1 VESGDAPPEG
11 RGMSPPILE
20 TRGLN
25 RTFGA
30 VTAARDLNVRIGTGE
45 VVGVIGSNGAG
56 KTTFI
61 NMVTGYLPPSSGEIL
76 FEGRSILGKAPR
88 RIIRMGMA
96 RSFQVA
102 QLFPE
107 LSVLENLL
115 IALVAAEGPR
125 PSFFR
130 PVFTAARIR
139 QAEALLEEFGVTRY
153 RDAVVSAVPQG
164 ARKLIDIAMA
174 LIGTPRMLLL
184 DEPTSGVSV
193 EEKFPLMDTVMR
205 AVRHHGVT
213 VLFVEHDM
221 DIVERYVSRLLA
233 FYSGEIIADGPPAQ
247 VFADEKVRDLVTG
260 HAHGAARDKKRSQA

>member
-1 VESGDAPPEG
+1 
-11 RGMSPPILE
+11 MSIILE
-20 TRGLN
+20 TKGLN
-25 RTFGA
+25 RSFGA
-30 VTAARDLNVRIGTGE
+30 VIAAKDINVQISLGE

-76 FEGRSILGKAPR
+76 FEHQSILSKAPR
-88 RIIRMGMA
+88 QITRMGMA

-107 LSVLENLL
+107 LSVLDNL
-115 IALVAAEGPR
+115 IAALVAAESPR
-125 PSFFR
+125 PSFLR
-130 PVFTAARIR
+130 PTRTPTRI
-139 QAEALLEEFGVTRY
+139 AKAKDILEEFGIPHLG
-153 RDAVVSAVPQG
+153 DALVSAVPQG

-174 LIGTPRMLLL
+174 LIGNPRMLLL

-193 EEKFPLMDTVMR
+193 EEKFSLMDTVMA

-221 DIVERYVSRLLA
+221 EIVERYVSRILA
-233 FYSGEIIADGPPAQ
+233 FYSGEIIADGPPSA
-247 VFADEKVRDLVTG
+247 VMADQKVRELVIG
-260 HAHGAARDKKRSQA
+260 HHAPQGGVRKRSAGQ

>member
-1 VESGDAPPEG
+1 
-11 RGMSPPILE
+11 MSTAILE

-25 RTFGA
+25 RSFGA

-76 FEGRSILGKAPR
+76 FEERSIVGQKPR
-88 RIIRMGMA
+88 QIIRSGMT

-107 LSVLENLL
+107 LTVLDNLL

-125 PSFFR
+125 PSFFGGLR
-130 PVFTAARIR
+130 SSARIR
-139 QAEALLEEFGVTRY
+139 RADEILDEFGVVRY
-153 RDAVVSAVPQG
+153 RDTVVRTVPQG
-164 ARKLIDIAMA
+164 ARKLVDIAMA
-174 LIGTPRMLLL
+174 LIGKPRMLLL

-193 EEKFPLMDTVMR
+193 EEKFPLMDTVMA
-205 AVRHHGVT
+205 AVRQHGVT

-221 DIVERYVSRLLA
+221 EIVERYVTRVLA
-233 FYSGEIIADGPPAQ
+233 FYSGEIISDGQPAA
-247 VFADEKVRDLVTG
+247 VFADPRVQELVIG
-260 HAHGAARDKKRSQA
+260 HGHGRPAPASQRSAA

>member
-1 VESGDAPPEG
+1 
-11 RGMSPPILE
+11 MSIILE

-25 RTFGA
+25 RSFGA
-30 VTAARDLNVRIGTGE
+30 VTAARDLNVQIESGE

-76 FEGRSILGKAPR
+76 FEGKSIVGKSTR
-88 RIIRMGMA
+88 EIIRKGMT

-107 LSVLENLL
+107 MTVLDNLL

-125 PSFFR
+125 PSFFSGLR
-130 PVFTAARIR
+130 SKSRVARADEI
-139 QAEALLEEFGVTRY
+139 LEEFAVQQY
-153 RDAVVSAVPQG
+153 RDAIVSAVPQG

-174 LIGTPRMLLL
+174 LIGKPRMLLL

-193 EEKFPLMDTVMR
+193 EEKFPLMDTVML
-205 AVRHHGVT
+205 AVRRHKVT

-221 DIVERYVSRLLA
+221 EIVERYVSRVLA
-233 FYSGEIIADGPPAQ
+233 FYSGEIISDGAPAK
-247 VFADEKVRDLVTG
+247 VFGDAKVQELVIGHGHGRKTEEKERS
-260 HAHGAARDKKRSQA
+260 AA

>member
-1 VESGDAPPEG
+1 
-11 RGMSPPILE
+11 MSAILE
-20 TRGLN
+20 TKGLN
-25 RTFGA
+25 RSFGA
-30 VTAARDLNVRIGTGE
+30 VTAAKDLNVRIDLGE

-76 FEGRSILGKAPR
+76 FEGRTILGKAPR
-88 RIIRMGMA
+88 QITRMGMA

-107 LSVLENLL
+107 LSVLDNL
-115 IALVAAEGPR
+115 IAALIAAEGPR
-125 PSFFR
+125 PSFLQPTR
-130 PVFTAARIR
+130 TAARIAKA
-139 QAEALLEEFGVTRY
+139 QDILEEFGIPHL
-153 RDAVVSAVPQG
+153 RDDLVSAVPQG

-174 LIGTPRMLLL
+174 LIGNPRMLLL

-193 EEKFPLMDTVMR
+193 EEKFGLMDTVMA

-221 DIVERYVSRLLA
+221 EIVERYVSRILA
-233 FYSGEIIADGPPAQ
+233 FYSGEIIADGPPSQ
-247 VFADEKVRDLVTG
+247 VMADAKVRELVIG
-260 HAHGAARDKKRSQA
+260 HHAPQGGVRKRSAVQ

>member
-1 VESGDAPPEG
+1 
-11 RGMSPPILE
+11 MSTPILE
-20 TRGLN
+20 TKGLC
-25 RTFGA
+25 RSFGA
-30 VTAARDLNVRIGTGE
+30 VIAAKDINVRIEAGE

-61 NMVTGYLPPSSGEIL
+61 NMVTGYLPPSSGDIR
-76 FEGRSILGKAPR
+76 FEGHTLIGKAPR
-88 RIIRMGMA
+88 KIIRMGMA

-107 LSVLENLL
+107 LSVLENML
-115 IALVAAEGPR
+115 IALVAAESPR
-125 PSFFR
+125 PSFLN
-130 PVFTAARIR
+130 PVSTPARLR
-139 QAEALLEEFGVTRY
+139 QADEILTEFGVERF
-153 RDAVVSAVPQG
+153 RDSLVSAVPQG

-221 DIVERYVSRLLA
+221 EIVERYVSRVLA
-233 FYSGEIIADGPPAQ
+233 FYSGEIISDGTPAQ
-247 VFADEKVRDLVTG
+247 VFADNRVRELVIG
-260 HAHGAARDKKRSQA
+260 HGHGAPATEKSRSKA